1 MSQFIVELLVHS
13 SRISVWIYSGGL
25 AIVEASR
32 LAVTVNLLATSFQPL
47 NGTARCW
54 AEMVLDYILTYCSKN
69 IYGVWPLSPY
79 NKTYE
84 CIILAS
90 L

>member
-32 LAVTVNLLATSFQPL
+32 LAVTVNLLTTSFQPRL

-54 AEMVLDYILTYCSKN
+54 AEMVLDYIL
-69 IYGVWPLSPY
+69 
-79 NKTYE
+79 
-84 CIILAS
+84 
-90 L
+90 